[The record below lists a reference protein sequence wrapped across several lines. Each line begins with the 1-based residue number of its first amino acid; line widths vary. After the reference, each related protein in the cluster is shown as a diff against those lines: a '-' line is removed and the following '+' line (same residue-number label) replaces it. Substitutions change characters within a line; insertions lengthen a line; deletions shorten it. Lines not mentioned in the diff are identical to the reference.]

1 MTKTSTC
8 KLIISIGSI
17 ISIIYAVIIVMAGI
31 FLLFCSSFVTY
42 DLIVEILTEDG
53 SIVQMTETE
62 INTLVSITKGVF
74 VFGGIY
80 AMVIGVL
87 QLVFAILLN
96 SRNSNTRPNTGFI
109 ITLLILSLFTG
120 NLLTTGLMIA
130 ALCIKVEKNM
140 DEVFVELDK
149 PEEPNTQ
156 N

>member
-62 INTLVSITKGVF
+62 INALVSITKGVF
-74 VFGGIY
+74 VFGGI
-80 AMVIGVL
+80 
-87 QLVFAILLN
+87 
-96 SRNSNTRPNTGFI
+96 
-109 ITLLILSLFTG
+109 
-120 NLLTTGLMIA
+120 
-130 ALCIKVEKNM
+130 
-140 DEVFVELDK
+140 
-149 PEEPNTQ
+149 
-156 N
+156 

>member
-1 MTKTSTC
+1 MTKTSTR
-8 KLIISIGSI
+8 KLIINIGSI

-62 INTLVSITKGVF
+62 INALVSITKGVF

-120 NLLTTGLMIA
+120 NLLTTGVMIA

>member
-1 MTKTSTC
+1 MTKTSTR
-8 KLIISIGSI
+8 KLIINIGSI